1 MHVSSTAIWTL
12 AAILSLELSQVEIL
26 AAQTLAPNRQS
37 DVPAKAEIPQSDR
50 STTEDADLF
59 ILATD
64 VQIVGASEEL
74 AETIRN
80 IIKTRAG
87 KDTSD
92 RQLQADVQAILATG
106 LFKDV
111 RVNTT
116 NNAAG
121 INVVYAV
128 EPIVVQSLQLTN
140 AQILTPE
147 IATKLFQEQFGNIIS
162 PSAINQS
169 VEQIKQWYVKN
180 GYVAAKVLAVRPSP
194 GGVLSVD
201 VSEGVV
207 NSVTFRF
214 LNRDGKSTNKQG
226 EPISRRTKE
235 EFLRRE
241 VKIKPGDILSDRAVE
256 EDLRQLYRTGL
267 FRTVNVVLQNTSPQV
282 DVIYDLTEK
291 PSRNIGGGGGYDDD
305 TGISVNL
312 DYQDFNFGGINDS
325 VGIDIE
331 ASRRNLQFA
340 TNFTSPYR
348 ASEPNRLG
356 YQLNAFR
363 RRGTSRTFDGDI
375 KLPNGSKAFE
385 GRFGGGISVQR
396 PINNWQASLGFNYSR
411 VSIRDRDGKISP
423 TDELGNPLSFSGTG
437 TDDILAFSFSATKDE
452 RNDPKNPTQ
461 GSVISFSTEQS
472 IPFGEGNI
480 VMNRLRANYIQYI
493 PVTLLGTREQEVL
506 AFNLQGGTT
515 IGDLP
520 PYEAF
525 NLGGLNSVRAYGE
538 NDVGSGRSY
547 VLASA
552 EYRFPIF
559 RPVGGILFA
568 DFASDL
574 GSGDT
579 VLGEP
584 AIVRGKPGYGFAYG
598 AGLRVESPIGLL
610 RADFGINDRGDSQV
624 QFGIGQRFWK

>member
-1 MHVSSTAIWTL
+1 MRVSSTAIWTL
-12 AAILSLELSQVEIL
+12 AAIVTFDLSWVEIS
-26 AAQTLAPNRQS
+26 AAQNLPTIPQITAQ
-37 DVPAKAEIPQSDR
+37 EQTPQSDR
-50 STTEDADLF
+50 STDVFVLT
-59 ILATD
+59 TD

-74 AETIRN
+74 AALIRDT
-80 IIKTRAG
+80 IKTRAG
-87 KDTSD
+87 EDTSD

-106 LFKDV
+106 LFANA

-116 NNAAG
+116 SNPAG
-121 INVVYAV
+121 INVGYEV
-128 EPIVVQSLQLTN
+128 EPIVIQSLQLAN
-140 AQILTPE
+140 AQVLTPE
-147 IATKLFQEQFGNIIS
+147 VATKLFQPQLGNAIS
-162 PSAINQS
+162 PSAISQS
-169 VEQIKQWYVKN
+169 ADKIKQWYIRN
-180 GYVAAKVLAVRPSP
+180 GYIAAKVISVSPSP
-194 GGVLSVD
+194 EGILTID
-201 VSEGVV
+201 VSEGIV
-207 NSVTFRF
+207 NSVSFRF
-214 LNRDGKSTNKQG
+214 LNRDGKPTNDRG
-226 EPISRRTKE
+226 EPILGRTKQ

-241 VKIKPGDILSDRAVE
+241 VKIQPGDVLSDRAIE

-267 FRTVNVVLQNTSPQV
+267 FRTVNVVLQNAPNQV

-291 PSRNIGGGGGYDDD
+291 PTRNIGGGGGYDDD
-305 TGISVNL
+305 TGIYVEL

-325 VGIDIE
+325 VGIDVQ
-331 ASRRNLQFA
+331 ASRRELQFA

-356 YQLNAFR
+356 YQITAFR
-363 RRGTSRTFDGDI
+363 RRGTSQTFDGIID
-375 KLPNGSKAFE
+375 LANGSNPRE

-396 PINNWQASLGFNYSR
+396 PINDWQASLGFNYTR
-411 VSIRDRDGKISP
+411 VSIRDRDGNISP

-437 TDDILAFSFSATKDE
+437 IDDILALSFSATKDD

-480 VMNRLRANYIQYI
+480 AMNRLQANYIQYI
-493 PVTLLGTREQEVL
+493 PVEILGTSDREVL

-520 PYEAF
+520 PYQAF

-538 NDVGSGRSY
+538 GEVGSGRSY

-559 RPVGGILFA
+559 RPVGGVIFA

-584 AIVRGKPGYGFAYG
+584 AVVRSKPGSGFSYG
-598 AGLRVESPIGLL
+598 AGLRIESPIGLL
-610 RADFGINDRGDSQV
+610 RADFGINNRGESQV
-624 QFGIGQRFWK
+624 QFGIGQRF